1 MNQNSITAA
10 CLLVEEG
17 DEKLR
22 IVNKH
27 NLQIISMKWF
37 ALKFSKMKNKF
48 RCLEFLY

>member
-17 DEKLR
+17 DEKRR

-27 NLQIISMKWF
+27 NHRIISMKWF
-37 ALKFSKMKNKF
+37 ALKFSKINNKI
-48 RCLEFLY
+48 RCLQFSY